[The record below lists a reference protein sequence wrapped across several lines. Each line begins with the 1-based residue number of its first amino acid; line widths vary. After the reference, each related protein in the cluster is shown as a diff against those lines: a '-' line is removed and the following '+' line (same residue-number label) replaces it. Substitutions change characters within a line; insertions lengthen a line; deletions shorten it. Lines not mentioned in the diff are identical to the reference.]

1 MNAITMTA
9 AQRERYREMGRK
21 GGKARAAM
29 PGFREHQRHAGRC
42 SAAANDMA
50 ALGHLGARAFIEKYG
65 YARLYQL
72 CRNWRIGHPSRH
84 ERAVMRMLD
93 DLGVRYEREAEVL
106 GESKFISVD
115 FYLPDTHRVIEVY
128 GRVHFDPL
136 FDHPRHVETRQAND
150 ARRVSR
156 LEEAGFKVLV
166 IDYRDLTNE
175 EAVRQRVVEFTGSGY
190 WYQINAG
197 VVTRPAGKVAMR

>member
-29 PGFREHQRHAGRC
+29 SDFTEHQRHAGRC
-42 SAAANDMA
+42 SAAVNDMA

-93 DLGVRYEREAEVL
+93 DLEVRYEREAEVL
-106 GESKFISVD
+106 GEGLFVSVD
-115 FYLPDTHRVIEVY
+115 FYLPGTRRVIEVY

-136 FDHPRHVETRQAND
+136 FDHPRHVETRRAND

-166 IDYRDLTNE
+166 VDYRDL
-175 EAVRQRVVEFTGSGY
+175 EAGAAIVQHKLAEFARG
-190 WYQINAG
+190 
-197 VVTRPAGKVAMR
+197 